1 MTFENELYGK
11 VVDISDP
18 KKLGRIKCEIL
29 GRTDGIPKEHL
40 PWYLPRRSKD
50 YHDLPKLEELV
61 HIRLMDDDILIGYWK
76 LLHSSE
82 LLELSD
88 DDYESAKVLMYR
100 DLADWEDEGI
110 LNISY
115 TKTDGLMIQLQES
128 KINIRR
134 EGTIHLFSELLGKQ
148 IDISETQISLGSVGE
163 SLEPAV
169 MGDQNVTAH
178 EMQADYTDWGFTE
191 ISKAC
196 QDLANAC
203 TNPYTLPLK
212 PLFMKL
218 SQLLKSQSPKKS
230 KEIKDFLPETLSLL
244 VSLDK
249 EA

>member
-1 MTFENELYGK
+1 MSTVYGK

-18 KKLGRIKCEIL
+18 KKLGRIRCEVFT
-29 GRTDGIPKEHL
+29 RTDGLPKEQL
-40 PWYLPRRSKD
+40 PWYIPRRNKD
-50 YHDLPKLEELV
+50 YHDLPKLDELV
-61 HIRLMDDDILIGYWK
+61 EISLMNDDILLGYWK
-76 LLHSSE
+76 FMPNSTT
-82 LLELSD
+82 LELSD

-148 IDISETQISLGSVGE
+148 IDISETQISLGSVGK

-178 EMQADYTDWGFTE
+178 EMQAEYSDWGFIE
-191 ISKAC
+191 ISKAFKELS
-196 QDLANAC
+196 DAC
-203 TNPYTLPLK
+203 TNPYVLPFKPIFLK
-212 PLFMKL
+212 I
-218 SQLLKSQSPKKS
+218 STLLKNTSPDKM

-249 EA
+249 EKDE